1 MSDSKDTI
9 LSFDITSCLLAIML
23 TVFSSLQ
30 LTMIDADILGY
41 NIAKYIITSFGGY
54 SIIPIIKLVILY
66 ECITYIKHTRI
77 INIRYIVYI
86 MPALLFSLFAIEG
99 HYFEGVNAIDFFTRG
114 RFYSLEC
121 ALAFI
126 AYTGIYFILFVVL
139 DMLFTSYRDKLGLKT
154 DNVHSRLMRRFE
166 RHPFIISFCALL
178 LFYIPVIIISYPGF
192 ISWDSFRQIAQAYN
206 TDSYVPYVN
215 LIDENVKLFNHHPI
229 SHTLFIYVCLVLG
242 NAIFKSWNAG
252 IFLYVLIQTIVF
264 ALVVAY
270 CCFALITKFKTRP
283 VSVVIILSYFCL
295 HPKFQLYLMVV
306 SKDIIYSSFF
316 LLLLCT
322 LIEIIEEI
330 NDKRTIILWC
340 ISIVGMMLFRND
352 GFYIIV
358 PVLVMMIPFT
368 KNRKIPVSSLA
379 LAVAFF
385 FVWNSVIL
393 PFAHISPGS
402 KREML
407 SIPFQQTARYVS
419 EYESDMTS
427 EEVAAI
433 SAILPYDDLA
443 ELYDQDI
450 SDPVKSGFNE
460 NATSDDM
467 KRYFKVWYNMFKKH
481 PDVYFRATFA
491 NKYQIF
497 YPSVVR
503 SDTYSYKYGSDL
515 MIEGN
520 ELLAELHT
528 DFHYPERMK
537 SLRTKYENIREIV
550 SCLPILDTISTTYC
564 FILAV
569 VFIAFYELRCAK
581 YKSIAIYIL
590 FVMQVAIMIAGP
602 CNGHYIRYTL
612 PIACCLP
619 MLVAICLG
627 YSSAKNISRKHLQDS

>member
-9 LSFDITSCLLAIML
+9 LSFDITSCLLAFTL
-23 TVFSSLQ
+23 TVFSSFQ
-30 LTMIDADILGY
+30 LTMIDPVELDH
-41 NIAKYIITSFGGY
+41 NIAKYIVTSLGGY
-54 SIIPIIKLVILY
+54 SILPLIKFVVLY
-66 ECITYIKHTRI
+66 FSIEFVKRT
-77 INIRYIVYI
+77 NLMSIRNIVYVV
-86 MPALLFSLFAIEG
+86 PALLFSLFAIEG
-99 HYFEGVNAIDFFTRG
+99 HYFESVDAIDFFTRG
-114 RFYSLEC
+114 RFYTLEC

-126 AYTGIYFILFVVL
+126 AYTGIYFILFVVVDVL
-139 DMLFTSYRDKLGLKT
+139 LTSYKVKLGSRNDT
-154 DNVHSRLMRRFE
+154 VPSRLIQGFE
-166 RHPFIISFCALL
+166 RHPFIISFGILL
-178 LFYIPVIIISYPGF
+178 LFYIPVITISYPGF

-206 TDSYVPYVN
+206 TESYVPYVN

-229 SHTLFIYVCLVLG
+229 SHTLFLYVCLVLG
-242 NAIFKSWNAG
+242 NAIFSSWNAG

-270 CCFALITKFKTRP
+270 CCYALIKKFKARS
-283 VSVVIILSYFCL
+283 VSVVIILLYFCL

-306 SKDIIYSSFF
+306 SKDIIYCSFF

-322 LIEIIEEI
+322 LIEIIEDLY
-330 NDKRTIILWC
+330 DKKTVVLWC
-340 ISIVGMMLFRND
+340 ISIAGMMLFRND

-368 KNRKIPVSSLA
+368 KYHKIPLSSLA

-419 EYESDMTS
+419 EYENEMTS

-433 SAILPYDDLA
+433 SAILPFDDLA

-450 SDPVKSGFNE
+450 SDPVKSRFNE
-460 NATSDDM
+460 DATSDDM
-467 KRYFKVWYNMFKKH
+467 KRYFKVWYEMFKKH
-481 PDVYFRATFA
+481 PEVYFRATFA
-491 NKYQIF
+491 NKYQVF

-503 SDTYSYKYGSDL
+503 SDTYSYKYGSNL

-520 ELLAELHT
+520 ELLAELNS
-528 DFHYPERMK
+528 DFHYPEHMQD
-537 SLRTKYENIREIV
+537 LRTKYENVREVV
-550 SCLPILDTISTTYC
+550 STIPILDTICTTYC
-564 FILAV
+564 MILAV
-569 VFIAFYELRCAK
+569 VFLAFYELRCAK
-581 YKSIAIYIL
+581 YKSIPIYVL

-619 MLVAICLG
+619 VLIAICLG
-627 YSSAKNISRKHLQDS
+627 HSSDKNITRKHLR